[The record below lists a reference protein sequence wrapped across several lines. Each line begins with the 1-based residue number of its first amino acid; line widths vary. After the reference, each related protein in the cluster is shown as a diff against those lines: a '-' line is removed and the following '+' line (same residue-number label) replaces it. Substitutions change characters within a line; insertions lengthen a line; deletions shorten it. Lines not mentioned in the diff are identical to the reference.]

1 MAAPM
6 PRSSLSLAVRCRPC
20 QLSSL
25 STRSFS
31 TTTSRNAI
39 GPESPKFI
47 EIPTIRQPYAR
58 TKQDIKGTL
67 PPPRNLFPNRGPN
80 KVSEEYLSA
89 VARQPSNKSTPPN
102 DYVAWK
108 RRMAASRRES
118 LKEALVELNKR
129 KVQQEAEVATKS
141 AAKRRANEAR
151 LNAPQREDE
160 RLMNPTITEANSKL
174 QTGFLPDPERE
185 REVAEKARRVQ
196 AKEAEREAR
205 RRDALHTLYMNAR
218 TFITTEEQL
227 DAQIERIFTDE
238 PFPSQPGVQDIWSAK
253 GAPPTVQDL
262 LSKVNHS
269 EKTSMEYHKGPA
281 ILTGA
286 RMKRIAEELTGG
298 KMD

>member
-6 PRSSLSLAVRCRPC
+6 PKSSLSLVTRCRSC
-20 QLSSL
+20 QYSSL
-25 STRSFS
+25 SIRNFS

-47 EIPTIRQPYAR
+47 EIPTIRQANAK

-67 PPPRNLFPNRGPN
+67 PPPRNLFPNRGPD
-80 KVSEEYLSA
+80 KTSEEYLSA
-89 VARQPSNKSTPPN
+89 VARPPSHKSTPPN

-118 LKEALVELNKR
+118 LKEALVELHKR
-129 KVQQEAEVATKS
+129 KVRQEAAIADSS

-160 RLMNPTITEANSKL
+160 RLMNPTITEAMSKL
-174 QTGFLPDPERE
+174 QTGFLPDPNRE
-185 REVAEKARRVQ
+185 MEIAEKTRRVQ

-205 RRDALHTLYMNAR
+205 RRDALHRL

-227 DAQIERIFTDE
+227 DAQIEKIFTAD
-238 PFPSQPGVQDIWSAK
+238 PFPGQPGAQDIWTAR

-269 EKTSMEYHKGPA
+269 ERTSMEFHKGPA
-281 ILTGA
+281 VTTGI